1 MGRDISMIK
10 KLSPRLTIL
19 ATTLVVVVGA
29 AGYGALHVTGAA
41 SKPATIGKAA
51 SAPKATALSGTWVF
65 RNTTTIETIHL
76 RVDKKG
82 AVRGDGSSTV
92 KSTTNRHKS
101 GTFSIKVHSG
111 RLAHNTLTLALWV
124 QQQFGYGVTEV
135 ENLRCAP
142 TTRVLHCH
150 MSVQIL
156 NKVYKNIPQDFYR
169 R

>member
-1 MGRDISMIK
+1 MGRDTSMIK
-10 KLSPRLTIL
+10 KLSTRLTVL
-19 ATTLVVVVGA
+19 ATTLVVVVGCA

-41 SKPATIGKAA
+41 SKP
-51 SAPKATALSGTWVF
+51 SRPATAGKGVAALNGTWVF
-65 RNTTTIETIHL
+65 KNTTTIETLRL

-82 AVRGDGSSTV
+82 AVHGDGSSTV
-92 KSTTNRHKS
+92 KSTTNPHKS

-142 TTRVLHCH
+142 TTRVQHCH
-150 MSVQIL
+150 MSVQIVDR
-156 NKVYKNIPQDFYR
+156 VYNNIPQNFYR
-169 R
+169 S